1 MTTLINHLISKIQDF
16 KKWLVMRIG
25 LQVPSF
31 SWGGETDI
39 IRSRFFEIA
48 QAAEKAG
55 FYSIWV
61 MDHLFQIGRM
71 KEPMLEGYSAL
82 SYLAGITKKVKLGTL
97 VTGVVYRHPGILIK
111 TATTLDVLSGGRSY
125 LGIGAAWYEREAK
138 GLGVPFPPLKERF
151 ERLEE
156 ALKIAKLMWSGKVE
170 PFEGKHYH
178 LAEPIT
184 SPQPISKPHP
194 PILIGGAGEKK
205 TLRFVAKYGDACNVF
220 PMGGT
225 DVIRNKL
232 KVLKKHCEDIGRP
245 YEEIEKTS
253 LSMVN
258 IHKKRMSGSD
268 VIKISRDLA
277 DAGVQHAIF
286 NMPNVHHITPLEVFG
301 EEIIPEVSDL

>member
-1 MTTLINHLISKIQDF
+1 MK
-16 KKWLVMRIG
+16 IG
-25 LQVPSF
+25 LQIPSF
-31 SWGGETDI
+31 SWKGGAEI
-39 IRSRFFEIA
+39 IGPRLLEIA

-111 TATTLDVLSGGRSY
+111 TATTLDVLSGGRAY

-138 GLGVPFPPLKERF
+138 GLGLPFPPLKERF

-156 ALKIAKLMWSGKVE
+156 ALQIAKLMWSGKVE
-170 PFEGKHYH
+170 PFNGTHYK

-184 SPQPISKPHP
+184 SPQPISEPHP
-194 PILIGGAGEKK
+194 PIMIGGAGEKK

-225 DVIRNKL
+225 DVIRDKL
-232 KVLKKHCEDIGRP
+232 KVLKKHCDEIGRP

-258 IHKKRMSGSD
+258 ISKKRMSGSD
-268 VIKISRDLA
+268 VIKICRDLA
-277 DAGVQHAIF
+277 DAGIQHAIF

-301 EEIIPEVSDL
+301 SEIIPEVWTSDDLTSF